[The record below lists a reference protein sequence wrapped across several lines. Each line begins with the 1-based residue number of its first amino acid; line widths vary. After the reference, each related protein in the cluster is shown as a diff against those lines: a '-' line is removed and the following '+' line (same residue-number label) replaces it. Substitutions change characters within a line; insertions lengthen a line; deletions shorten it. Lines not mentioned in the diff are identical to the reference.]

1 MSVSFRQLEN
11 DTWMVACQGRL
22 DQSLNPQL
30 EQSLSDL
37 LASGHQRLIIDLSGA
52 SYVNSGGLRC
62 LVTAWRQSRA
72 QGGDLVLF
80 GLNNRLEEI
89 FSLVGFDR
97 VFQIYPTLDD
107 ARQHDFP

>member
-1 MSVSFRQLEN
+1 MSVSCRQLEG
-11 DTWMVACQGRL
+11 DIWVVSCQGRL
-22 DQSLNPQL
+22 DQSLNPQV

-37 LASGHQRLIIDLSGA
+37 LVDGHQRFIIDLSEA
-52 SYVNSGGLRC
+52 SYINSGGLRC

-80 GLNNRLEEI
+80 GLNSRLEEI

-97 VFQIYPTLDD
+97 VFQTYPSLDD
-107 ARQHDFP
+107 ARQHNFP